1 MIDFDVQMGKMM
13 QNSLKITNLG
23 HKSFRIALRSETEAI
38 SEIFNIKIWVFHIKI
53 WVFHLETRVF
63 HKKMILSISNHVFH
77 YKNTVYRFKNTF
89 FSSFCLYFQR
99 QNFKKKKKKK
109 KKNLNFQQKPSN
121 SANTA
126 PIAPISAPPDTPAPA
141 LSNDTNFSTIFIV
154 KSRANGPQTHARHAA
169 PGGLPRLEVG
179 ARRFV
184 LEPGV
189 NVGVDDLGISSLFRG
204 F

>member
-13 QNSLKITNLG
+13 QNSLKTTNLG

-109 KKNLNFQQKPSN
+109 KKNLNFKQKPSN

-126 PIAPISAPPDTPAPA
+126 PIAPISAPPDTPSPA
-141 LSNDTNFSTIFIV
+141 LSTNTRKTIPFISETPRKRPPNTRTSSRPRRTSTTGSWRSPIC
-154 KSRANGPQTHARHAA
+154 AR
-169 PGGLPRLEVG
+169 
-179 ARRFV
+179 ARRQC
-184 LEPGV
+184 
-189 NVGVDDLGISSLFRG
+189 RR
-204 F
+204 